1 MTDQCHEPNLV
12 PSITETTTD
21 SQIQEVRAEQIHEVH
36 AEKVVQNVT
45 NIDETNITDSH
56 IQEVRAEQIHEVN
69 AEEVVQNVTNIDETN
84 ITASQIQEVRT
95 EQIHE
100 VHAEKVVQNVTNI
113 DETNITNSHLQE
125 VRAEQIHE
133 VHAEKVVQNVINI
146 DDQPSSSLSS
156 PTQQRPTEAG
166 AQPNTAADPVYK
178 VDPTPSGILGK
189 VSRKIHKGRRV
200 RKFID
205 YFNKRSWKETEVK
218 VAENYK
224 KLNEPD
230 FEVHPK
236 LKKVSYFY
244 EGQMAAEYK
253 KEKEFAVT
261 ERSEE
266 IGEVTTMNE
275 LVQQLSNGSC
285 KYIAITGQAGSGKTT
300 IMKRMSRRVVVAND
314 LVKEARK
321 AKGTFSKE
329 KCKFKFVHHFG
340 FKDMP
345 VSYAAR
351 PEEAL
356 SPCDLLF
363 GKIAHGFTK
372 LGLEDGYEWLIE
384 HDSECIFFFDG
395 LDQAMWDLHGNHNK
409 MNYFDKS
416 STTTI
421 IYNILTGNLFP
432 GAKIVISSHEH
443 KIASLPSEL
452 RPSFITALTGLDQ
465 EDTKKLFI
473 AVLGEKG
480 EESWNKLTVQSP
492 SLIQFSSIPLFLFFI
507 AIVHKFN
514 PANSPDAMTDVM
526 IQILHIFM
534 RSDHA
539 QKRTNMRQD
548 ICKLMEMSF
557 KGTKEKR
564 VIFTIDDFERVGL
577 HSDEVR
583 DLILKVPGNNML
595 SQHLMEGDNL
605 MFFSHQILQEI
616 LSSLY
621 IANMDLAT
629 FQSFIIEEIHDD
641 HWSVVLRFLCGIIFN
656 QDIKIEFLKDLTT
669 MVNRK
674 EKKAILRENLKA
686 KISQCTQAYQKLE
699 LFGALYEAN
708 DAELIQSHVQKINFE
723 NESFTTAGMYAM
735 SSVMRR
741 CGHLE
746 QFRLVKCG
754 LNAKLMKCLEI
765 NLKGSELKVSKLD
778 ISGNQM
784 NEEAFNNL
792 GSALASIDG
801 RELELKLQMCG
812 LTKEKI
818 DALGRITGLKI
829 HTLDVRNNSQIT
841 SDLFLAIAKVATQSE
856 VKNLLT
862 DSCKELHLT
871 TKQLKELNKWKTCGK
886 IHTLDVR
893 NNSQITSDLF
903 LAIAKVATQSEVKNL
918 LTDSCKE
925 LHLTTKQL
933 KELNKWKTCGKLD
946 KLDVSNNKDLGTAGF
961 GDVGLVVLQY
971 QVKALEARYCNLT
984 AESMKAFK
992 ENTRNATLDK
1002 LDVSGNEDLGSDG
1015 FGEAGKVVSQC
1026 QVKVLEARNCN
1037 LTTEGMKAFREN
1049 TCNVKLDKLDVS
1061 NAYNL
1066 GIAGFGEVGKVVL
1079 QCQVKAL
1086 EAQYCNLTAEVLQS
1100 FRKNTRNGKLDK
1112 LNVSD
1117 NKNLGMDFGEVGK
1130 VVSQCQVGVL
1140 QANYCNLTA
1149 EGIKAFKENTHNAK
1163 IKFLDLS
1170 WNNVR
1175 YEWLPTVS
1183 EIVYQCGVETLKMC
1197 NCSFTGDQ
1205 LRIFKELIADT
1216 VVEFID

>member
-69 AEEVVQNVTNIDETN
+69 AEEVVQNVT
-84 ITASQIQEVRT
+84 
-95 EQIHE
+95 
-100 VHAEKVVQNVTNI
+100 
-113 DETNITNSHLQE
+113 
-125 VRAEQIHE
+125 
-133 VHAEKVVQNVINI
+133 NI